1 MYPMEEKAKERQ
13 GTYMEKII
21 TENRQEK
28 LPLIALRG
36 LVMFPKMVLHFDV
49 GRSKSILALNEGMK
63 RNHKVFLVAQRDIKD
78 DDPTVKQ
85 MYTVGVVA
93 EIRQV
98 LKVPG
103 DNVRVLVEGQY
114 RAKILDVTS
123 ENPYFEALV
132 EEYPLHIPKIQKSAY
147 CDALMRSAKELF
159 QEYSYLLGKL
169 PQEMIMN
176 VLSSEDPVQL
186 AEFIAGNLQLEAGD
200 KQRVLNESIPNKRLE
215 YLIKLLEHENS
226 ILAIEREIQ
235 EKVREGMDKNQR
247 EYFLREQMK
256 AIANELGDGDVQEE
270 AMEYA
275 RRIEEL
281 NLPEEIAEKL
291 DKEAERLFKM
301 PGNSPEATVIRTY
314 LAVSYTHLGI
324 PFGKQCFKLAKL
336 ALMPF
341 GASVV
346 G

>member
-1 MYPMEEKAKERQ
+1 
-13 GTYMEKII
+13 
-21 TENRQEK
+21 
-28 LPLIALRG
+28 
-36 LVMFPKMVLHFDV
+36 
-49 GRSKSILALNEGMK
+49 
-63 RNHKVFLVAQRDIKD
+63 
-78 DDPTVKQ
+78 
-85 MYTVGVVA
+85 
-93 EIRQV
+93 
-98 LKVPG
+98 
-103 DNVRVLVEGQY
+103 
-114 RAKILDVTS
+114 
-123 ENPYFEALV
+123 
-132 EEYPLHIPKIQKSAY
+132 
-147 CDALMRSAKELF
+147 
-159 QEYSYLLGKL
+159 
-169 PQEMIMN
+169 MN

-291 DKEAERLFKM
+291 DKEAER
-301 PGNSPEATVIRTY
+301 PI
-314 LAVSYTHLGI
+314 
-324 PFGKQCFKLAKL
+324 
-336 ALMPF
+336 
-341 GASVV
+341 
-346 G
+346 